1 MALNSCYILHVYTR
15 LVDKRA
21 MVEKHIYTCIFRTF
35 LGDEGAM
42 VMRWIRLVI

>member
-21 MVEKHIYTCIFRTF
+21 MVEKHIYIYSVLTLLR
-35 LGDEGAM
+35 DEGAM